1 MRTGARN
8 IVDAD
13 IQARRGGASGVRP
26 MTVAPTN
33 FDRGGGRLRAYGPLI
48 FFGAG
53 VVVGIRAWVAD
64 AFQEGRPIT
73 QTQLLDVRA
82 ARRRCIA
89 RRHTGRRRREAGGG
103 CRVVAPAIQRVGDF
117 WL

>member
-53 VVVGIRAWVAD
+53 VVVGSRAWAAD

-73 QTQLLDVRA
+73 QTHNSPMYEPHAEDVSRDTTQVGEEEKQA
-82 ARRRCIA
+82 AD
-89 RRHTGRRRREAGGG
+89 
-103 CRVVAPAIQRVGDF
+103 VAS
-117 WL
+117 